1 MGSRTVES
9 PQISAVRI
17 VDLREAG
24 GTAPGLNLFAG
35 ITLLSA
41 FLLFQT
47 ELIVA
52 KYILPWF
59 GGTPAVWNTCMLL
72 YQSVLLLGYLYSHWL
87 CSRMSAEKLRR
98 IHTRTLVIVLAVFVT
113 AVFAWGSP
121 LTPAQHWKYFLAD
134 FPVLHILTVLA
145 FAVGIPFFLLST
157 TGPLI
162 QHWYS
167 QAYPERSSYRLY
179 AVSNLGSLL
188 GLLGYPFL
196 LEWALPVRKQAFLWT
211 VLFTIFLALYAA
223 QNWAC
228 GSRASSV
235 KQPGEPKKNKVRLSR
250 FALWCA
256 LSVCGSVML
265 LATTNLISQKISSNP
280 FLWVIPLCIYL
291 LTFTICFESSRW
303 YSRPVFFSLYLIAV
317 GLIAR
322 MATNEAE
329 MDAVRQMSV
338 YCGLLFVVCM
348 VCNGELERLKPPAQ
362 EATPFYLSIALG
374 GALGG
379 AFVVLLAPHLFH
391 GYYEFYLAVLATGL
405 LILRVALSGW
415 RRSSSTEGGTTSAR
429 EIALRAT
436 LATATIAA
444 LFLIA
449 FVVRTTTKH
458 EARDVLHMRNFFGV
472 KRVYDT
478 DNIRY
483 FQHGAITHGGQYR
496 KASDQMEPI
505 LYYSK
510 HTGVGMLLKN
520 YRRIT
525 GRGESDPLRI
535 GVVGLGAGG
544 LAPYTGPHD
553 VMRFY
558 EIDPQVVQMVEGD
571 HPTFSYVQKSLGK
584 VDIVLGDAR
593 LSLEAEANRN
603 ELQRYDIFVMDA
615 FGGDAI
621 PVHLLTSEAMEL
633 YLQHLKGPDSVIAV
647 NISNRV
653 LDLTPVLR
661 ALSAKWGLS
670 LNHVGSFGGVD
681 WVLLSRNKKIL
692 EDPVLYRP
700 FPWPKDAPVLWTD
713 DYSNLLSVLK
723 K

>member
-9 PQISAVRI
+9 PKISAVRI

-87 CSRMSAEKLRR
+87 CSRMNGERLRR
-98 IHTRTLVIVLAVFVT
+98 IHARTLVIVLAVFVI
-113 AVFAWGSP
+113 AVIAWGSP

-211 VLFTIFLALYAA
+211 VLFTLFLALYAA
-223 QNWAC
+223 QNWAS
-228 GSRASSV
+228 GSRAASI
-235 KQPGEPKKNKVRLSR
+235 KQLDEPKKNKVRPSR

-256 LSVCGSVML
+256 LSACGSVML

-322 MATNEAE
+322 MATYEAE

-415 RRSSSTEGGTTSAR
+415 RPGSSTDAGTTSSR
-429 EIALRAT
+429 DVALRAT

-449 FVVRTTTKH
+449 FVVRTTTKQ
-458 EARDVLHMRNFFGV
+458 EALDVLHMRNFFGV
-472 KRVYDT
+472 KRVYDM

-483 FQHGAITHGGQYR
+483 FQHGAITHGGQYLT
-496 KASDQMEPI
+496 ASTQMEPI
-505 LYYSK
+505 LYYSQ

-544 LAPYTGPHD
+544 LAPYNGPHD

-558 EIDPQVVQMVEGD
+558 EIDPQVVRLVEGD
-571 HPTFSYVQKSLGK
+571 HPTFTYVQKSFGK

-593 LSLEAEANRN
+593 LSLEAEKNRN

-670 LNHVGSFGGVD
+670 LNHVGSFGGID

-692 EDPVLYRP
+692 EDSVLYRP